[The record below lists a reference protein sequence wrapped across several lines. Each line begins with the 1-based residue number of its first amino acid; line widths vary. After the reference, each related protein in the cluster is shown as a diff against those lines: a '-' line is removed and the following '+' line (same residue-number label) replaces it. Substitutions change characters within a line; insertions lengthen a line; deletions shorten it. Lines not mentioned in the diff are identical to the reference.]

1 MNGGWRIGRIG
12 GIEIRLDASL
22 AILAAIAAFVLWRS
36 FSVQGAPLDLGEVIL
51 AVTGAVIL
59 IGSILVH
66 ELAHA
71 LFARLRGVPVS
82 HIRLFVF
89 GGGAYTTEETK
100 KPLDEFLLTV
110 VGPLS
115 SAAVG
120 AAFVVIYRLSDS
132 PFAPVIQLF
141 LLLGR
146 WNLAL
151 AVFNLLPGLPL
162 DGGRIFHSAVW
173 KITGNRYTAT
183 MVAGRVGQ
191 GLGILMVAA
200 GVWLLFRSNDV
211 WDLWFVLIGWEV
223 HRAASAELSAARGR
237 KFVRTPLRDV
247 MTAPPPT
254 IPAELSIAE
263 ATESFLNGHEGES
276 FPVMDDGRLVGFVSS
291 REVGEVSPERKV
303 GEFVFQ
309 EPGAVEA
316 TPAETLQEVTQRL
329 GDRQWQAIL
338 VVDGGRLVGV
348 FEHPA
353 LSALRRRWAQ

>member
-1 MNGGWRIGRIG
+1 MNGGWRVGRIG

-22 AILAAIAAFVLWRS
+22 AILAAIVAFILWQQ
-36 FSVQGAPLDLGEVIL
+36 FSVLGAPLDVTAITL
-51 AVTGAVIL
+51 AAAGAVML

-71 LFARLRGVPVS
+71 LFARLRGIPVS

-89 GGGAYTTEETK
+89 GGGAYTTEEAK

-120 AAFVVIYRLSDS
+120 AAFVVLYRVSDS
-132 PFAPVIQLF
+132 PFTPLVQLF

-146 WNLAL
+146 WNLVL

-173 KITGNRYTAT
+173 KVTRNRYTAT
-183 MVAGRVGQ
+183 TVAARSGQ
-191 GLGILMVAA
+191 GLGILMVAG
-200 GVWLLFRSNDV
+200 GVWLLFASNDI
-211 WDLWFVLIGWEV
+211 WNLWFVLIGWEV

-237 KFVRTPLRDV
+237 QFVRTPLREV

-254 IPAELSIAE
+254 IPAELSIGE
-263 ATESFLNGHEGES
+263 ATQSFLNGHEGES
-276 FPVMDDGRLVGFVSS
+276 FPVMDDGRLAGFVSS
-291 REVGEVSPERKV
+291 REVSEVPPERKV

-316 TPAETLQEVTQRL
+316 TPEETIQEVMQRL
-329 GDRQWQAIL
+329 GDREWQAIL